1 MGYPS
6 LLPLQYT
13 GQRAITAACR
23 ADRQCDPVQRM
34 DARAVAQVLWH
45 QEVVSGCRRGLVAE
59 LCRFGLTL
67 LSIPY
72 GWGSCLRNH
81 LYDIGLRP
89 ILRAEV
95 PIVSIGNLTLGGT
108 GKTPA
113 VEWVAR
119 FYCAMGLRPAILSRG
134 YGASADGF
142 NDEAKM
148 LRSNLP
154 EVPHLRNPDR
164 YVTARQAVKQYGSQI
179 LILDDGFQHRRLHR
193 DLDIVTLDATNPWG
207 YGRLFPRG
215 MLREPV
221 SSLSRADLIL
231 LTRCDSVAP
240 EALAVLEDHIHQ
252 GFAKKPLVTSRHH
265 PLHLMRFRSAQHATT
280 EVPENVALKELNGR
294 LVAAFCG
301 IGNPEA
307 FRKTLRGLGCELI
320 AFRCFPDH
328 HRYSNGDLESLRRWA
343 AGLPSDALIVTTQ
356 KDLVKLPFPEL
367 ASRPLSALRVG
378 LEILSGREVLEQL
391 LKGVIQ

>member
-1 MGYPS
+1 MD
-6 LLPLQYT
+6 
-13 GQRAITAACR
+13 QRAITAACQ
-23 ADRQCDPVQRM
+23 ADRQCDPGQRPDM
-34 DARAVAQVLWH
+34 RAVAQVLWL
-45 QEVVSGCRRGLVAE
+45 QEVVSGSRRGLAAE
-59 LCRFGLTL
+59 FCRFALAG

-81 LYDIGLRP
+81 LYDRGLRP
-89 ILRAEV
+89 IRRAEV
-95 PIVSIGNLTLGGT
+95 PVVSIGNLTLGGT

-119 FYCAMGLRPAILSRG
+119 FYCATGVRPAILSRG

-142 NDEAKM
+142 NDEATM

-154 EVPHLRNPDR
+154 EVPHLQHADR
-164 YVTARQAVKQYGSQI
+164 YLIARQAVKQYGSQI

-221 SSLSRADLIL
+221 SSLSRADLIW
-231 LTRCDSVAP
+231 LTRCDLIAP
-240 EALAVLEDHIHQ
+240 DALKGLQNLIRHRLPN
-252 GFAKKPLVTSRHH
+252 KPLVTSRHR
-265 PLHLMRFRSAQHATT
+265 PLDLMRYRSAQQAATT
-280 EVPENVALKELNGR
+280 VPENVALKELNGR
-294 LVAAFCG
+294 IVAAFCG

-320 AFRCFPDH
+320 AFRGFPDH
-328 HRYSNGDLESLRRWA
+328 HRYSDDDLESLRRWA
-343 AGLPSDALIVTTQ
+343 DGLPCEALIVTTQ
-356 KDLVKLPFPEL
+356 KDLVKLPFSEL
-367 ASRPLSALRVG
+367 ANRPLLALRIG
-378 LEILSGREVLEQL
+378 MEILSGREMLEQL
-391 LKGVIQ
+391 LKGVMQ